1 MAASHRNNIQN
12 DKLTIFTTSRK
23 VDSPEIKEYIINRWE
38 EISIGLENSTVLFI
52 GGVHGGPNGVLC
64 GSANNLWGS
73 LKKQV
78 SFPFE

>member
-1 MAASHRNNIQN
+1 MAASHRNIQN

-23 VDSPEIKEYIINRWE
+23 VNSPEIKEYIINRWE

-52 GGVHGGPNGVLC
+52 GGVHGRPNGVLG

-73 LKKQV
+73 LPKQV

>member
-1 MAASHRNNIQN
+1 MAASHRNIQN
-12 DKLTIFTTSRK
+12 DKLTIFTTRLR
-23 VDSPEIKEYIINRWE
+23 VNSPEIKEYIINRWE

-52 GGVHGGPNGVLC
+52 GGVHGRPTGVLG